1 MSTALTV
8 LTKCTSD
15 PSAFDVYWAAG
26 IHTQGVAHVTV
37 AAKLPDKELI
47 AELSATQHLLEVA
60 EVCSADR
67 TGNNLTITVSFG
79 AIRKLAS
86 GRSAKEHLAP
96 FAMFLRTRFFD
107 AQLVTSKSED
117 FIHYPAAHSN
127 PSSITIVR
135 ACPSYAT
142 LPGGERA
149 GVTFH
154 ALEHFRIRFAFE
166 RASDAWREL
175 RSCAA
180 HSATRSSKLTS
191 DDVLKYGSSVRAF
204 DCFNGARL
212 IVVDDGVFPMIV
224 TAYWHHRA
232 QVNYLKFA
240 QTAV

>member
-8 LTKCTSD
+8 LTKCTAD
-15 PSAFDVYWAAG
+15 PSVFDVHWAAG
-26 IHTQGVAHVTV
+26 IHTQGVVHVTV
-37 AAKLPDKELI
+37 TSKLPDKELI

-60 EVCSADR
+60 QVCSEDR

-86 GRSAKEHLAP
+86 GRSAKDYLVP
-96 FAMFLRTRFFD
+96 FAMFLRTRFVD
-107 AQLVTSKSED
+107 AQVVTSKSDD
-117 FIHYPAAHSN
+117 FIRPSAYSN
-127 PSSITIVR
+127 RSSITTDR
-135 ACPSYAT
+135 AYPSYAT

-154 ALEHFRIRFAFE
+154 ALDQFRIRFAFD

-180 HSATRSSKLTS
+180 HSATRSSRLTS
-191 DDVLKYGSSVRAF
+191 DDVAKYGSSVRAF

-212 IVVDDGVFPMIV
+212 IVVDDGVYPMIV
-224 TAYWHHRA
+224 TAYWHYRA
-232 QVNYLKFA
+232 QVNYQKLA
-240 QTAV
+240 QTAA